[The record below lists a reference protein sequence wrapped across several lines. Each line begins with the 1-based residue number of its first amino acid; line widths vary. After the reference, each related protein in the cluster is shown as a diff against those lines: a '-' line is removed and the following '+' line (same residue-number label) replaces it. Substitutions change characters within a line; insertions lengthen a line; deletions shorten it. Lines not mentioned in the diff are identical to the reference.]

1 MDIEI
6 GRCRRCLSGQ
16 VRSVEASGGGD
27 PRRVPRNSS
36 RAMATAP
43 ALSPLILRA
52 LSPLLL
58 LLLLPPPPVASLGC
72 PRTCVCDSG
81 GRLPVRCEKP
91 PLSLPRDSI
100 GNVSVLAIT
109 GGSARTLDWNG
120 TRLPNLRILNLSRSG
135 IETLDRASFPAPP
148 LSLESL
154 DLSDNG
160 LRNISPEA
168 FADLG
173 ELRTLELSR
182 ALHGGSAS
190 AASALLAAV
199 SRARLGNLAVLRLSG
214 NGIRELAPGTL
225 SALRAL
231 EVLDLRRNALQ
242 RLGNATLEE
251 MSALPRLREVWLAGN
266 AFVCDCRLAETVLW
280 LTDGNRGR
288 NKARDANS
296 LVCTVSPG
304 SPFAGGGGGGGA
316 SPGPTAVFN
325 TTAQLSLQILR
336 GCARE
341 PVASYVLLGI
351 VVALIGVIFLFV
363 LYLNR
368 RGIKKWLTHIRDA
381 CRDQIEEYNYRYELD
396 ANPRIANV
404 VPPLEL

>member
-1 MDIEI
+1 
-6 GRCRRCLSGQ
+6 
-16 VRSVEASGGGD
+16 
-27 PRRVPRNSS
+27 
-36 RAMATAP
+36 MATAP
-43 ALSPLILRA
+43 ALCPLLLRA
-52 LSPLLL
+52 LYPLL
-58 LLLLPPPPVASLGC
+58 LLLLPPPSAASLGC
-72 PRTCVCDSG
+72 PRTCVCDSPG
-81 GRLPVRCEKP
+81 GQLPVRCEKP
-91 PLSLPRDSI
+91 PLSLPRDSV

-120 TRLPNLRILNLSRSG
+120 TRLPNLRVLNLSRSG
-135 IETLDRASFPAPP
+135 IDTLDRASFPAPP

-168 FADLG
+168 FADLR

-182 ALHGGSAS
+182 ALHGDSAS
-190 AASALLAAV
+190 GAAAALLAAV
-199 SRARLGNLAVLRLSG
+199 SEARLGNLAVLRLSG

-231 EVLDLRRNALQ
+231 EVLDLRRNALR
-242 RLGNATLEE
+242 RLSNATLEE
-251 MSALPRLREVWLAGN
+251 MNSLPRLREVWLAGN
-266 AFVCDCRLAETVLW
+266 AFVCDCHLAETVLW
-280 LTDGNRGR
+280 LTDRNRGR
-288 NKARDANS
+288 NKARDASS
-296 LVCTVSPG
+296 LVCTVTPG
-304 SPFAGGGGGGGA
+304 SSSAAAAAGGGA
-316 SPGPTAVFN
+316 SAGPTAVFN
-325 TTAQLSLQILR
+325 TTSLLSLQTLR
-336 GCARE
+336 GCAGE